1 MGKYKVSWMERSFFR
16 LHISFYFIKNCPSV
30 HTLYRQGSFLV
41 YPIDLEEEEDIGCQ
55 ITKGIPTNTAIKVLV
70 RVYIVKVSQFTSQT
84 VVCSR
89 IAKHLTAL
97 LSLCPAGHQSDSH
110 RPER

>member
-1 MGKYKVSWMERSFFR
+1 MGKYKVSWMERCFF
-16 LHISFYFIKNCPSV
+16 LSMYVYLLNIELLISPC
-30 HTLYRQGSFLV
+30 LYPQGSFLV

-89 IAKHLTAL
+89 IAKHLTVL

-110 RPER
+110 